1 MKNKIIIIDKNNKK
15 CEYDPIIKVSTSDK
29 EYLVYTDNK
38 KNKMGD
44 TIFYVSSYEYLDGV
58 QVLDSISDYE
68 LEVIDKLF
76 TQVLNKEKKM
86 EGNL

>member
-44 TIFYVSSYEYLDGV
+44 IIYYVSLYEYLDGV
-58 QVLDSISDYE
+58 QVLDSISEYE

-76 TQVLNKEKKM
+76 TQVLNKEKKIV
-86 EGNL
+86 